1 MNVLILTGKFGMG
14 HMSAAQTLAAEI
26 EKSNL
31 AANVVIEDI
40 YEWIFPGCCDV
51 LYGAYSSMVGKGCK
65 LYNLAYKK
73 TTSYGKSEKNRR
85 SPLQKHFMKA
95 LSQVLEA
102 RKPDVVIATYSLCS
116 QMMAEYK
123 KETGNGI
130 PLVTCITDVTT
141 HSVWTNRQTDLYLVA
156 SESTKES
163 LVSNG
168 IPAERIKISGIPVRG
183 EFRCEGVRRFER
195 METEGAVRAAGQTD
209 HGKKHLLIMGGGLG
223 LLPENAHFYEE
234 LDQVEGLT
242 TTVITGKNRKLYIKL
257 SGRFKNINV
266 LGFTNEV
273 DRYMREAD
281 LIISKPGGITL
292 FEAIHSEV
300 PMLVFRPFLEQEI
313 KNGAFI
319 EENELGIV
327 IEKKPEKS
335 VAEIREI
342 LEDGERLG
350 RIRGNMKQLRDELD
364 DQALLNFLARLSR
377 DQLKNIPSG
386 EWSGQS
392 GEWHEWEASA

>member
-14 HMSAAQTLAAEI
+14 HMSAARTLAAEI
-26 EKSNL
+26 EQSHL
-31 AANVVIEDI
+31 AANVIIEDI

-116 QMMAEYK
+116 QLMAEHK
-123 KETGNGI
+123 KETGSSL

-141 HSVWTNRQTDLYLVA
+141 HSVWTNCQTDLYLVA
-156 SESTKES
+156 SESTKAS
-163 LVSNG
+163 LVANG

-183 EFRCEGVRRFER
+183 EFRCAGERRADRVE
-195 METEGAVRAAGQTD
+195 AAKAGREMGD
-209 HGKKHLLIMGGGLG
+209 GNKHLLIMGGGLG
-223 LLPENAHFYEE
+223 LLPENTHFYEE
-234 LDQVEGLT
+234 LDQVEGLS
-242 TTVITGKNRKLYIKL
+242 TTVITGKNRKLYVKL

-266 LGFTNEV
+266 LGFTDEV

-292 FEAIHSEV
+292 FEAIHSGV

-342 LEDGERLG
+342 LAETERLS
-350 RIRGNMKQLRDELD
+350 RIRENMKRLRDGLD
-364 DQALLNFLARLSR
+364 DQALLSFLARISR
-377 DQLKNIPSG
+377 GQLRSIPSG
-386 EWSGQS
+386 EWSGGS
-392 GEWHEWEASA
+392 RKHCEWEAIA